1 MSIKSNC
8 TLANPVMA
16 GRIYSLELR
25 YSCSHKQGLE
35 YHTLDCLRMPFDTTA
50 MLFLFA
56 LFAGSLAASLSAA
69 LLYFK
74 GSITTPGVFRIF
86 GRVRF
91 LQHASRVLKSGL
103 SHAYRSSVCS
113 ILFTGDVTVS
123 GMHLADRWTATASMG
138 ACFDHTAHQP
148 ETAEESS
155 SLRMHRRCQLDIFDN
170 AIEQHHHHGML
181 GRDEQ

>member
-1 MSIKSNC
+1 
-8 TLANPVMA
+8 
-16 GRIYSLELR
+16 
-25 YSCSHKQGLE
+25 
-35 YHTLDCLRMPFDTTA
+35 MPFDTTA

-91 LQHASRVLKSGL
+91 LQHASRVLKSDL

-113 ILFTGDVTVS
+113 ILFTGDVTAS
-123 GMHLADRWTATASMG
+123 GMHLADSGLQVPAWVP
-138 ACFDHTAHQP
+138 CFDHTAHQP
-148 ETAEESS
+148 ETAEESN
-155 SLRMHRRCQLDIFDN
+155 SLRFAQTLPTGHL
-170 AIEQHHHHGML
+170 
-181 GRDEQ
+181 